1 MKYLCLICSE
11 RPHVMEFRPPAD
23 AKRHFAEY
31 LAFTDGI
38 RKNGH
43 FVGANRLR
51 PPETAVTVRVRNGK
65 VSTPPTARSPKPRS
79 TSAAIT

>member
-11 RPHVMEFRPPAD
+11 RPHMMEFRPPAD

-31 LAFTDGI
+31 LAFTDDI

-43 FVGANRLR
+43 FVGANRLQ
-51 PPETAVTVRVRNGK
+51 PPETAVTVRVVGD
-65 VSTPPTARSPKPRS
+65 TA
-79 TSAAIT
+79 AQA